1 MADSYLKVSDV
12 DFDDIRNN
20 LKTFLTTQTQFRDY
34 DFEGSNL
41 SALLDVLAY
50 NTHYNAFHLNMLA
63 NEMFLDTAQQR
74 DSIASLAKMLG
85 YVSTSAQGPTA
96 QVSLSFSG
104 LPAGT
109 SQFTIAKN
117 SKFNTTIDDISYTF
131 STPQAY
137 TVVNNAG
144 NFNITL
150 DIKEGFPLVHKF
162 VHNSASP
169 TRFVIPNK
177 NVDTSSIVVKVQE
190 SADDTTTSEWV
201 RATDI
206 KQVFETSEIYFI
218 EEAYD
223 EKYEI
228 VFGSGSLGKSLKNGN
243 IVIVEYLVCNGD
255 VANGAKTFSVE
266 NLITN
271 LAYGTVSEPTT
282 VKTAV
287 GGRFIETS
295 ESVKFNAPR
304 HYQTQNRAI
313 IAEDYKRIILAENSD
328 LESVVS
334 FGGENADPPIYG
346 KVYIAVK
353 PFGEQFTTEA
363 RKALL
368 KNSIVDRTPLSIEPV
383 IIDPE
388 YTYIIANIN
397 TYYDST
403 NTLDKEGTIRSAILN
418 AITNFSTNNLER
430 FSNRLRFS
438 KFLSALDSVTVGKI
452 LNNDAR
458 LSLQKRVVPDTQRAT
473 RLVLKFANELRSS
486 TLTSTRFTFKN
497 FSCFLD
503 DDGVGNVRI
512 YRFDETKQKVILD
525 ANAGTINYTTGVV
538 DIPNFALTAYEGIEF
553 YVTCQTQNLDI
564 EPVREQILIMD
575 AQNAT
580 VSIVD
585 ERLR

>member
-1 MADSYLKVSDV
+1 MAESYLKVSDV

-41 SALLDVLAY
+41 SVLLDVLAY
-50 NTHYNAFHLNMLA
+50 NTHYNAFYLNMLA

-96 QVSLSFSG
+96 QVSLSFTG
-104 LPAGT
+104 LPTGT

-117 SKFNTTIDDISYTF
+117 SKFNTTIDDITYTF
-131 STPQAY
+131 VTPQAY
-137 TVVNNAG
+137 TVVNNNG
-144 NFNITL
+144 SFNITV
-150 DIKEGFPLVHKF
+150 DIKEGYPLVHKF
-162 VHNSASP
+162 THNSASP
-169 TRFVIPNK
+169 VRFVIPNK

-190 SADDTTTSEWV
+190 SANDTTTSEWV
-201 RATDI
+201 RATNI
-206 KQVFETSEIYFI
+206 KQVFETSEIYFV

-255 VANGAKTFSVE
+255 ITNGAKTFSVE
-266 NLITN
+266 NLITDVV
-271 LAYGTVSEPTT
+271 YGSVTAPTT
-282 VKTAV
+282 VKNAI
-287 GGRFIETS
+287 GGRYIETAD
-295 ESVKFNAPR
+295 SVKFNAPR

-313 IAEDYKRIILAENSD
+313 IADDYKRIILAENSD
-328 LESVVS
+328 LESVVAY
-334 FGGENADPPIYG
+334 GGENADPPIYG

-353 PFGEQFTTEA
+353 PFGEQFTTES

-368 KNSIVDRTPLSIEPV
+368 KNSIVDRTPLSIDPV
-383 IIDPE
+383 IIDAD
-388 YTYIIANIN
+388 YTYVVANIN

-403 NTLDKEGTIRSAILN
+403 TTKDKEGAIKSSILN

-430 FSNRLRFS
+430 FGNRLRFS
-438 KFLSALDSVTVGKI
+438 KFLAALDAVNVGKV

-458 LSLQKRVVPDTQRAT
+458 LSIQKRVVPDIQNAG
-473 RLVLKFANELRSS
+473 RLILKFANELRKD
-486 TLTSTRFTFKN
+486 TLSSTRFVFKN

-503 DDGVGNVRI
+503 DDGLGNVRI
-512 YRFDETKQKVILD
+512 YRFDETKTKVILD
-525 ANAGTINYTTGVV
+525 ATAGTINYKTGVV
-538 DIPNFALTAYEGIEF
+538 DIPNFAITDYDGIEF

-564 EPVREQILIMD
+564 EPVREQILIMS
-575 AQNAT
+575 AQDAT

>member
-1 MADSYLKVSDV
+1 MAESYLKVSDV

-41 SALLDVLAY
+41 SVLLDVLAY
-50 NTHYNAFHLNMLA
+50 NTHYNAFYLNMLA

-96 QVSLSFSG
+96 QVSLSFTG

-117 SKFNTTIDDISYTF
+117 SKFNTTIDDITYTF
-131 STPQAY
+131 VTPQAY
-137 TVVNNAG
+137 TVVNNNG
-144 NFNITL
+144 SFNITV
-150 DIKEGFPLVHKF
+150 DIKEGYPLVHKF
-162 VHNSASP
+162 THNSASP
-169 TRFVIPNK
+169 VRFVIPNK

-190 SADDTTTSEWV
+190 SANDTTTSEWV
-201 RATDI
+201 RATNI
-206 KQVFETSEIYFI
+206 KQVFETSEIYFV

-255 VANGAKTFSVE
+255 ITNGAKTFSVE
-266 NLITN
+266 NLITDVV
-271 LAYGTVSEPTT
+271 YGSVTAPTT
-282 VKTAV
+282 VKNAI
-287 GGRFIETS
+287 GGRYIETAD
-295 ESVKFNAPR
+295 SVKFNAPR

-313 IAEDYKRIILAENSD
+313 IADDYKRIILAENSD
-328 LESVVS
+328 LESVVAY
-334 FGGENADPPIYG
+334 GGENADPPIYG

-353 PFGEQFTTEA
+353 PFGEQFTTES

-368 KNSIVDRTPLSIEPV
+368 KNSIVDRTPLSIDPV
-383 IIDPE
+383 IIDAD
-388 YTYIIANIN
+388 YTYVVANIN

-403 NTLDKEGTIRSAILN
+403 TTKDKEGAIKSSILN

-430 FSNRLRFS
+430 FGNRLRFS
-438 KFLSALDSVTVGKI
+438 KFLAALDAVNVGKV

-458 LSLQKRVVPDTQRAT
+458 LSIQKRVVPDIQNAG
-473 RLVLKFANELRSS
+473 RLTLKFANELRKD
-486 TLTSTRFTFKN
+486 TLSSTRFVFKN

-503 DDGVGNVRI
+503 DDGLGNVRI
-512 YRFDETKQKVILD
+512 YRFDETKTKVILD
-525 ANAGTINYTTGVV
+525 ATAGTINYETGVV
-538 DIPNFALTAYEGIEF
+538 DIPNFAITDYDGIEF

-564 EPVREQILIMD
+564 EPVREQILIMS
-575 AQNAT
+575 AQDAT

>member
-1 MADSYLKVSDV
+1 MAESYLKVSDV

-41 SALLDVLAY
+41 SVLLDVLAY
-50 NTHYNAFHLNMLA
+50 NTHYNAFYVNMLA

-96 QVSLSFSG
+96 QVSLSFTG

-117 SKFNTTIDDISYTF
+117 SKFNTTIDDITYTF
-131 STPQAY
+131 VTPQAY
-137 TVVNNAG
+137 TVVNNNG
-144 NFNITL
+144 SFNITV
-150 DIKEGFPLVHKF
+150 DIKEGYPLVHKF
-162 VHNSASP
+162 THNSASP
-169 TRFVIPNK
+169 VRFVIPNK

-190 SADDTTTSEWV
+190 SANDTTTSEWV
-201 RATDI
+201 RATNI
-206 KQVFETSEIYFI
+206 KQVFETSEIYFV

-255 VANGAKTFSVE
+255 ITNGAKTFSVE
-266 NLITN
+266 NLITDVV
-271 LAYGTVSEPTT
+271 YGSVTAPTT
-282 VKTAV
+282 VKNAI
-287 GGRFIETS
+287 GGRYIETAD
-295 ESVKFNAPR
+295 SVKFNAPR

-313 IAEDYKRIILAENSD
+313 IADDYKRIILAENSD
-328 LESVVS
+328 LESVVAY
-334 FGGENADPPIYG
+334 GGENADPPIYG

-353 PFGEQFTTEA
+353 PFGEQFTTES

-368 KNSIVDRTPLSIEPV
+368 KNSIVDRTPLSIDPV
-383 IIDPE
+383 IIDAD
-388 YTYIIANIN
+388 YTYVVANIN

-403 NTLDKEGTIRSAILN
+403 TTKDKEGAIKSSILN

-430 FSNRLRFS
+430 FGNRLRFS
-438 KFLSALDSVTVGKI
+438 KFLAALDAVNVGKV

-458 LSLQKRVVPDTQRAT
+458 LSIQKRVVPDIQNAG
-473 RLVLKFANELRSS
+473 RLILKFANELRKD
-486 TLTSTRFTFKN
+486 TLSSTRFVFKN

-503 DDGVGNVRI
+503 DDGLGNVRI
-512 YRFDETKQKVILD
+512 YRFDETKTKVILD
-525 ANAGTINYTTGVV
+525 ATAGTINYKTGVV
-538 DIPNFALTAYEGIEF
+538 DIPNFAITDYDGIEF

-564 EPVREQILIMD
+564 EPVREQILIMS
-575 AQNAT
+575 AQDAT